1 MKLKVGDSAPD
12 FIAKDIFDRDI
23 IMSDLRGNKIFLA
36 FFRNVNCPFCNMRV
50 HQLSKKQN
58 DLTKAGLKMVFFF
71 ESSTKHLQR
80 SIFHREVSEVPLIG
94 DPEKEIYKKYGI
106 ESSLLKTMSTFLN
119 KGAFA
124 KKKEGENFNVPEEKE
139 KNDDTLIP
147 ADFLID
153 EKGKIVKVHYG
164 KNVSDHLDI
173 KEIENFAGLNNEL
186 TT

>member
-1 MKLKVGDSAPD
+1 MKLKEGDSVPD

-50 HQLSKKQN
+50 HQLSKKQKE
-58 DLTKAGLKMVFFF
+58 LTKAGLKMVFFF
-71 ESSTKHLQR
+71 ESSTQHLQR
-80 SIFHREVSEVPLIG
+80 SIFHKEVSEVPLIG
-94 DPEKEIYKKYGI
+94 DPEKEVYKRYGI
-106 ESSLLKTMSTFLN
+106 ESSIFKTMSTFLH

-124 KKKEGENFNVPEEKE
+124 KKKEGEKFNVPEDKE

-153 EKGKIVKVHYG
+153 ENCKIVKAYYG

-173 KEIENFAGLNNEL
+173 KEIEKFAGVNNGQSV
-186 TT
+186 